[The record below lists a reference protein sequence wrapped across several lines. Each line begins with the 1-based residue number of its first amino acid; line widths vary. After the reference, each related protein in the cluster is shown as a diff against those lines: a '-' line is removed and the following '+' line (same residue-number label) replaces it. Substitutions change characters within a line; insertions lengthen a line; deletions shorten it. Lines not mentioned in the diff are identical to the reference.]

1 MKKIYIILFLA
12 SVVGFHVYGQNKKGD
27 KLFKYYDY
35 AEAIPFYQNA
45 AEDDNF
51 EARKHATLKLAD
63 CYRFVNNAPKAKI
76 WYEKAVQFKDA
87 DPINYFYLGQALR
100 TLGEYRSAAEAF
112 TKFNELVPDSEEGK
126 RYYQYCI
133 DIQKWIDLPQ
143 TAEIKNVSEINS
155 RYADFSPV
163 FYRDGIVFTTDRQ
176 VDTYSKKD
184 IYGWT
189 NTSYLNLFY
198 TIPEYYKV
206 YWNGV
211 PEPQKMSNDFNQS
224 YHDGPA
230 CFSSDYR
237 WIYLTRTEQKNA
249 KKMDGDIKT
258 HLLEIYMAEITGDK
272 KPKFEAFEYNSPN
285 YSVGHPALSPDG
297 KKLIFSSDM
306 PGGYGGSDLY
316 MSKKENGGWSK
327 PVNLGDKVNSVGDEV
342 FPYWAVD
349 SLLYF
354 ASDGHLGFGGLDIF
368 KSALKERE
376 WTEPENLMQ
385 PLNSSYDDFGI
396 VLKENLQE
404 GLFSSN
410 RPEGKGSDDI
420 YAFRLLKENALPQNK
435 TTQSQNKIG
444 VNGYVKD
451 MSSQSPLEDAYVF
464 FFNPTTD
471 DVTILKT
478 DENGYYETEALYDQ
492 PYVVKAMKDTY
503 IEDCQS
509 FRTTND
515 TAIKNMRVPQDLLL
529 MKLEVDQAFK
539 VENIYYDLDK
549 WNIRPDAEPSLDNL
563 VQIMKKYP
571 ITAELSSHTDSRASK
586 AYNNEL
592 SQKRAE
598 AAVRY
603 IILHGVDP
611 SRLTAKGYGESK
623 LVNRCA
629 DGVDC
634 TEAEHQENRRTEF
647 KITSVND
654 KFSKVSEFDF
664 SLFKEGD
671 IIKANMLNV
680 SFFDEC
686 IGTRM
691 KQQSNRAKKT
701 VIPKNNAEP
710 GSSNPVAVPNES
722 DKVEQKEYQVSDAV
736 YRVQLIAT
744 KRSLDVE
751 TQFAS
756 IQNLVDENGLSVRKV
771 GELNKYQLGNFD
783 NPKDAIN
790 LNKELRKKGYENCF
804 VTKIKN

>member
-1 MKKIYIILFLA
+1 MKKIFIIVFLA
-12 SVVGFHVYGQNKKGD
+12 SVVVFQVNGQNKKGD
-27 KLFKYYDY
+27 KLFKYYNY
-35 AEAIPFYQNA
+35 AEAIPFYLNA
-45 AEDDNF
+45 AEAENI
-51 EARKHATLKLAD
+51 AVRKHAAEKLAD

-76 WYEKAVQFKDA
+76 WYEKTVQYKDV

-100 TLGEYRSAAEAF
+100 TLGEYKQAAEAF
-112 TKFNELVPDSEEGK
+112 TKYNELVPDSEEGK

-133 DIQKWIDLPQ
+133 DIQNWIDLPL
-143 TAEIKNVSEINS
+143 TAEIKNISEINS
-155 RYADFSPV
+155 KYADFSPV
-163 FYRDGIVFTTDRQ
+163 FYRDGIVFTSDRQ
-176 VDTYSKKD
+176 AEAYLKKD

-189 NTSYLNLFY
+189 NTSYLNLYY

-211 PEPQKMSNDFNQS
+211 PEPKKMSNDFNLS

-237 WIYLTRTEQKNA
+237 WIYLTRTEQKHG
-249 KKMDGDIKT
+249 KKIDGDIKT
-258 HLLEIYMAEITGDK
+258 HLLEIYQAEITGDR
-272 KPKFEAFEYNSPN
+272 KPKYEAFEYNNPD

-316 MSKKENGGWSK
+316 VCTNENGKWSK
-327 PVNLGDKVNSVGDEV
+327 PVNLGERVNSIGDEV

-368 KSALKERE
+368 KTILEAEE
-376 WTEPENLMQ
+376 WTEPENMMQ

-396 VLKENLQE
+396 VLKENLKE

-420 YAFRLLKENALPQNK
+420 YAFRLFKENRLSK
-435 TTQSQNKIG
+435 DKIA
-444 VNGYVKD
+444 VSEKKITVSGYVKD
-451 MSSQSPLEDAYVF
+451 LTSQSPLEDAYVF
-464 FFNPTTD
+464 VLNPTTD

-478 DENGYYETEALYDQ
+478 DKNGYYQTEALYDQ

-503 IEDCQS
+503 IEDCLS
-509 FRTTND
+509 FRTTNNENVNEMS
-515 TAIKNMRVPQDLLL
+515 APLDLFL
-529 MKLEVDQAFK
+529 MKLEVNQSFK

-549 WNIRPDAEPSLDNL
+549 WSIRPDAEPSLDKL
-563 VQIMKKYP
+563 VQIMKNYP

-611 SRLTAKGYGESK
+611 SRLTAKGYGETK

-629 DGVDC
+629 DGIDC

-647 KITSVND
+647 KITSVNEEISVG
-654 KFSKVSEFDF
+654 KEFDPD
-664 SLFKEGD
+664 LFKEGD
-671 IIKANMLNV
+671 VIKANMLNV
-680 SFFDEC
+680 DFFENC
-686 IGTRM
+686 VGKRKKPQTIG
-691 KQQSNRAKKT
+691 AKKAF
-701 VIPKNNAEP
+701 IPENSSEP
-710 GSSNPVAVPNES
+710 ASANPVGVPDES
-722 DKVEQKEYQVSDAV
+722 YKDKQDETQLSDTV

-744 KRSLDVE
+744 KKSLD
-751 TQFAS
+751 TKAQFAT
-756 IQNLVDENGLSVRKV
+756 IQNLIDDNGLFVQKV

-783 NPKDAIN
+783 TQEEAIN
-790 LNKELRKKGYENCF
+790 LNEVLRKKGYKNCF
-804 VTKIKN
+804 VIKIEN